1 MSGKTNEVTTTP
13 AFELD
18 YRVSLSIDHDLAVSL
33 GLLILDST
41 TKNTALLA
49 LGHQL
54 RNLFKDEQ
62 LRINQQIINP

>member
-1 MSGKTNEVTTTP
+1 MSDRANETTATP

-18 YRVSLSIDHDLAVSL
+18 HRVSLSIDHDLAINL
-33 GLLILDST
+33 GRLILDSN

-54 RNLFKDEQ
+54 RNLSKEDLQ
-62 LRINQQIINP
+62 PIRQTLDL